1 MPMVVYRLLQILLVL
16 LLVFPPAGRNE
27 SLKAG
32 STDLILGPQQC
43 YPLEGVVGWRAR
55 GALSP
60 PQNGIPAQ
68 QQPLRWWVTVVESLF
83 LLLLVK
89 LLQM

>member
-1 MPMVVYRLLQILLVL
+1 MPLVVPRLLQIVLIL
-16 LLVFPPAGRNE
+16 LLVFLQAGRNE
-27 SLKAG
+27 SVGGG
-32 STDLILGPQQC
+32 STELILGPQQC
-43 YPLEGVVGWRAR
+43 YPLEGVVVWRAR
-55 GALSP
+55 GAASP

-68 QQPLRWWVTVVESLF
+68 QPPLRWWVTVVESLF